1 MITLRIQNTVLE
13 TELRLPCSEAEL
25 SQCLREIA
33 ITAEPPP
40 KVYVKK
46 MIDPQG
52 FAFLKGT
59 EIDVDEMN
67 YLAKRMDSLTL
78 GETDKLY
85 AIVSQKSYM
94 EPKDLINLTFNLDC
108 YTLIHDL
115 RDISSAGRNYLL
127 TVNGGMTSEE
137 LSGKDLAKIG
147 RDLIESG
154 KGIYTDYGL
163 LFRNEEIGFEE
174 MYDGQ
179 VFPEYWYR
187 GDILLSV
194 ELSYDDKREYA
205 YLPEEFSAIRKAIH
219 RLGAPSA
226 EACAYTISDY
236 DFPSDW
242 WDRFTR
248 LLETESIFQVNV
260 LAQEIMDQE
269 VDFDKLS
276 AVCGYV
282 GKWDSDTLLTL
293 VKNLD
298 EFEYLERAQNYK
310 SVGILSLN
318 RILDTKFPEPAAKFM
333 DYEGYGKYLSSNQ
346 GGRFVVGGFVYLQE
360 GITIQDVLKTEEAP
374 TEIQPEP
381 RL

>member
-1 MITLRIQNTVLE
+1 MITLRIGHTALE
-13 TELRLPCSEAEL
+13 TELRLPCSETEL
-25 SQCLREIA
+25 SRCLREIA

-52 FAFLKGT
+52 FAFLEGSS
-59 EIDVDEMN
+59 IDVDELN
-67 YLAKRMDSLTL
+67 YLAKRMDSLTW

-85 AIVSQKSYM
+85 AIVSQKSYI
-94 EPKDLINLTFNLDC
+94 EPKDLINLTFNLEC

-115 RDISSAGRNYLL
+115 QDISSAGRNYLL

-137 LSGKDLAKIG
+137 LSSKDLAKIG
-147 RDLIESG
+147 RELIESG

-174 MYDGQ
+174 VYDGQ
-179 VFPEYWYR
+179 VFPEYWNR
-187 GDILLSV
+187 EDILLSV
-194 ELSYDDKREYA
+194 ELSYGDKREYV
-205 YLPEEFSAIRKAIH
+205 YLPEAFSAIRKALH

-226 EACAYTISDY
+226 EACAYKISGY
-236 DFPSDW
+236 NFPSDW
-242 WDRFTR
+242 WKRFNQ
-248 LLETESIFQVNV
+248 LLETESIFPVNV

-282 GKWDSDTLLTL
+282 GKWDLDTLLSL
-293 VKNLD
+293 VKNID
-298 EFEYLERAQNYK
+298 DFEYLERAQNYE

-318 RILDTKFPEPAAKFM
+318 RSLDEGFPSGATRFI

-346 GGRFVVGGFVYLQE
+346 GGRFVAGGFIYLRE
-360 GITIQDVLKTEEAP
+360 GITIQDILPAEEGP
-374 TEIQPEP
+374 TELQPEP

>member
-1 MITLRIQNTVLE
+1 MITLRIRNTDLE
-13 TELRLPCSEAEL
+13 TELRLPCSEADL

-33 ITAEPPP
+33 ITADPPP

-52 FAFLKGT
+52 FAFLEGSS
-59 EIDVDEMN
+59 IDVDELN
-67 YLAKRMDSLTL
+67 YLAKRMDSLTW

-94 EPKDLINLTFNLDC
+94 EPKDLINLTFNLEC
-108 YTLIHDL
+108 YTLIHSL
-115 RDISSAGRNYLL
+115 RDRSAAGRNYLL

-163 LFRNEEIGFEE
+163 LFRNEEVRFQE

-179 VFPEYWYR
+179 VFPEYWHR
-187 GDILLSV
+187 IDVLLNI
-194 ELSYDDKREYA
+194 ELNYNEKREYV

-226 EACAYTISDY
+226 SACAYTISGY
-236 DFPSDW
+236 NFPSDW
-242 WDRFTR
+242 WDRFNC

-276 AVCGYV
+276 AACGYV
-282 GKWDSDTLLTL
+282 GKWDSDTLLAL

-310 SVGILSLN
+310 SVGILALN
-318 RILDTKFPEPAAKFM
+318 RSLDEEFPSGATRFI

-346 GGRFVVGGFVYLQE
+346 GGRFVAGGFIYLRE
-360 GITIQDVLKTEEAP
+360 GITIQDILKAEDAP
-374 TEIQPEP
+374 VEIPPEP
-381 RL
+381 GL

>member
-13 TELRLPCSEAEL
+13 TELCLPCSEADL

-33 ITAEPPP
+33 ITEEPPP

-46 MIDPQG
+46 VIDPQG
-52 FAFLKGT
+52 FAFLEGT
-59 EIDVDEMN
+59 YINVDEMN
-67 YLAKRMDSLTL
+67 YLAKRIDSLTR

-85 AIVSQKSYM
+85 AVVSQKSYI
-94 EPKDLINLTFNLDC
+94 EPKELINLTFNLDC

-115 RDISSAGRNYLL
+115 RDISAVGENYLL
-127 TVNGGMTSEE
+127 TVNGIMTSEE
-137 LSGKDLAKIG
+137 LSGKDLAKLG
-147 RDLIESG
+147 RELIESG

-194 ELSYDDKREYA
+194 KLSYNGKSEYA

-226 EACAYTISDY
+226 EACTYTISGY

-242 WDRFTR
+242 WDRFNQ
-248 LLETESIFQVNV
+248 LLETESIFPVNI

-276 AVCGYV
+276 AACGYA
-282 GKWDSDTLLTL
+282 GKWDSDTLLAL
-293 VKNLD
+293 VKNID
-298 EFEYLERAQNYK
+298 EFEYLERAQNYEN
-310 SVGILSLN
+310 VGILALN
-318 RILDTKFPEPAAKFM
+318 RILDAQFPAQAAQFM
-333 DYEGYGKYLSSNQ
+333 DYEGYGKYLSENQ
-346 GGRFVVGGFVYLQE
+346 GGRFVAGGFVYLQE
-360 GITIQDVLKTEEAP
+360 GITIQDILKAEEAP

>member
-40 KVYVKK
+40 KIYVKK

-52 FAFLKGT
+52 FAFLERT
-59 EIDVDEMN
+59 SIDVDEMN
-67 YLAKRMDSLTL
+67 YLAKRMDSLTR

-108 YTLIHDL
+108 YTLIQGL

-127 TVNGGMTSEE
+127 TVHGGMTSEE

-163 LFRNEEIGFEE
+163 LYRNEEIGFEE
-174 MYDGQ
+174 VYDGQ

-187 GDILLSV
+187 GDTGAGTRSTRRCIMKCFRAKWTARIW
-194 ELSYDDKREYA
+194 KRFMKC
-205 YLPEEFSAIRKAIH
+205 LISSRIRCI
-219 RLGAPSA
+219 G
-226 EACAYTISDY
+226 
-236 DFPSDW
+236 
-242 WDRFTR
+242 
-248 LLETESIFQVNV
+248 
-260 LAQEIMDQE
+260 
-269 VDFDKLS
+269 
-276 AVCGYV
+276 
-282 GKWDSDTLLTL
+282 
-293 VKNLD
+293 
-298 EFEYLERAQNYK
+298 
-310 SVGILSLN
+310 GI
-318 RILDTKFPEPAAKFM
+318 RCRYRTCC
-333 DYEGYGKYLSSNQ
+333 
-346 GGRFVVGGFVYLQE
+346 
-360 GITIQDVLKTEEAP
+360 
-374 TEIQPEP
+374 
-381 RL
+381 

>member
-46 MIDPQG
+46 VIDPQG

-154 KGIYTDYGL
+154 KGIYTD
-163 LFRNEEIGFEE
+163 
-174 MYDGQ
+174 
-179 VFPEYWYR
+179 
-187 GDILLSV
+187 
-194 ELSYDDKREYA
+194 
-205 YLPEEFSAIRKAIH
+205 
-219 RLGAPSA
+219 
-226 EACAYTISDY
+226 
-236 DFPSDW
+236 
-242 WDRFTR
+242 
-248 LLETESIFQVNV
+248 
-260 LAQEIMDQE
+260 
-269 VDFDKLS
+269 
-276 AVCGYV
+276 
-282 GKWDSDTLLTL
+282 
-293 VKNLD
+293 
-298 EFEYLERAQNYK
+298 
-310 SVGILSLN
+310 
-318 RILDTKFPEPAAKFM
+318 
-333 DYEGYGKYLSSNQ
+333 
-346 GGRFVVGGFVYLQE
+346 
-360 GITIQDVLKTEEAP
+360 
-374 TEIQPEP
+374 
-381 RL
+381 